1 MARWEIKNV
10 GMKGVAMTVRRMWSK
25 LPNWDFFPKRKLM
38 YLTIQSV

>member
-10 GMKGVAMTVRRMWSK
+10 GMKGVAMTVPEK

-38 YLTIQSV
+38 YSIIQSV